1 MLTSVRLTGASE
13 LEVTFSAFKEFQDR
27 SVEQGEKWPWL
38 VPRVPG
44 THRITL
50 NDQSSPA
57 SHSPDGKSEA
67 QRAQGRAA
75 MYTRVVAGDACRSH
89 VVGFSGAWGTV
100 RASLGGDGWA
110 PHVIGS
116 ERGGV

>member
-1 MLTSVRLTGASE
+1 M
-13 LEVTFSAFKEFQDR
+13 K
-27 SVEQGEKWPWL
+27 QGEEWPWL

-44 THRITL
+44 THCIML

-75 MYTRVVAGDACRSH
+75 MYTRVVAGDARRPH
-89 VVGFSGAWGTV
+89 VVGFSG
-100 RASLGGDGWA
+100 R
-110 PHVIGS
+110 
-116 ERGGV
+116 